1 MKKIVLLILF
11 LASST
16 HSISQGKVRI
26 FNTDLKVKDIIGTPK
41 LTTQKWNKEIP
52 QVLVK
57 NEDYYLE
64 TLGSYRDNYNEKDPN
79 SFLNLIDRG
88 SYPILDE
95 FNMKYYHDI
104 VIPNLKLKEGI
115 KERVDFINFCK
126 EWEATN
132 NYIVK
137 KSLLFKDGYG
147 EIGKIIQRER
157 FKFTTASFTL
167 SKEVYKKLSATI
179 TADIKAE
186 LQAQNISANSTLVN
200 HLSRLVNNETSYQ
213 GIMIVAEFDDTYMTK
228 LKNTLNNLKSE
239 QIGTDDFSLALI
251 DFASPGSVRAATT
264 GFVVF
269 KLKGEIKKFSL
280 NENDLKADLQANFK
294 SLSPT
299 TIDRV
304 AATISVGYVSKV
316 TKRFSSEIDNIYI
329 KNLLTSRKVDDIEI
343 SKLRTITN

>member
-1 MKKIVLLILF
+1 
-11 LASST
+11 
-16 HSISQGKVRI
+16 
-26 FNTDLKVKDIIGTPK
+26 
-41 LTTQKWNKEIP
+41 
-52 QVLVK
+52 
-57 NEDYYLE
+57 
-64 TLGSYRDNYNEKDPN
+64 
-79 SFLNLIDRG
+79 
-88 SYPILDE
+88 
-95 FNMKYYHDI
+95 MKYYHDI

-239 QIGTDDFSLALI
+239 QSGTDDFSLALI
-251 DFASPGSVRAATT
+251 DFAAPVSVRAATT

-304 AATISVGYVSKV
+304 AATISAVSYTHLDV
-316 TKRFSSEIDNIYI
+316 YKRQYTHFKFINFRY
-329 KNLLTSRKVDDIEI
+329 
-343 SKLRTITN
+343 